1 MPGAGPVDKH
11 KGVET
16 VKALLRI
23 APSPGGALGPT
34 EEGKESRIRGYE
46 LLHRFRVLASGGRLQ
61 VVESLRCRD
70 RENRRVDQGHAPFL
84 FIRRNDADAEAA
96 YAHHC
101 IRGIWIRSGEV
112 EASDHR
118 ILAGGKYLRLG

>member
-16 VKALLRI
+16 VIALLRI
-23 APSPGGALGPT
+23 APGPGGALGPT

-46 LLHRFRVLASGGRLQ
+46 LLHGFRVLASGRRLQ

-70 RENRRVDQGHAPFL
+70 RENRCVDQGHAPFL
-84 FIRRNDADAEAA
+84 FIGRDDADGEAA
-96 YAHHC
+96 YAHHG
-101 IRGIWIRSGEV
+101 IRGIRVRSGEV
-112 EASDHR
+112 EASHHR
-118 ILAGGKYLRLG
+118 ILSGGKYLRL